1 MVMLVGVMMQDDA
14 VNGAALLA
22 TARDFQPRIIAQ
34 RDAIETSRRLPEDLA
49 RDLAHAGFFRIFLP
63 AAYGGL
69 DLTPMDGIA
78 VFEELAK
85 ADASV
90 AWCVWNGNT
99 HWTAA
104 QLSPE
109 AGHAIHDV
117 RTSSRPTIRNPPVR
131 RMSSTALPLD
141 RSLVAGQRLRDRD
154 LDGSVVGRV

>member
-1 MVMLVGVMMQDDA
+1 MSGGPVVSLRRQPASFIGVLVGVMMHDTA
-14 VNGAALLA
+14 NGAAFLA
-22 TARDFQPRIIAQ
+22 TARDFQSRMVAQ
-34 RDAIETSRRLPEDLA
+34 RDAIETSRRLPKDLA
-49 RDLAHAGFFRIFLP
+49 RDLARAGFFRIFLP

-109 AGHAIHDV
+109 TAPPLPDDPGV
-117 RTSSRPTIRNPPVR
+117 PTAN
-131 RMSSTALPLD
+131 STAPPGPPH
-141 RSLVAGQRLRDRD
+141 VV
-154 LDGSVVGRV
+154 DGGRAS

>member
-1 MVMLVGVMMQDDA
+1 MARDTA
-14 VNGAALLA
+14 NGAPLLA
-22 TARDFQPRIIAQ
+22 TARDYQPRIIAG
-34 RDAIETSRRLPEDLA
+34 RDAIETLRRLPEDLA
-49 RDLAHAGFFRIFLP
+49 RDLARDGFFRIFLP

-109 AGHAIHDV
+109 AAHAIHNNLDV
-117 RTSSRPTIRNPPVR
+117 
-131 RMSSTALPLD
+131 
-141 RSLVAGQRLRDRD
+141 
-154 LDGSVVGRV
+154 